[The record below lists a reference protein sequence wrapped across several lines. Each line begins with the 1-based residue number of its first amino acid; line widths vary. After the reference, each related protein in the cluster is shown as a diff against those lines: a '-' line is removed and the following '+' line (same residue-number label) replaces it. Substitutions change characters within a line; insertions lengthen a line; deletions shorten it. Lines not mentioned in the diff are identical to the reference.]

1 MPGKEKS
8 AVGPK
13 PAGKDARRARLA
25 RALRANLL
33 KRKAQAKSK
42 SASKASMRGDRVEP
56 EE

>member
-8 AVGPK
+8 AGGPK
-13 PAGKDARRARLA
+13 PARKDARRARLA

-33 KRKAQAKSK
+33 KRKAQAKSR
-42 SASKASMRGDRVEP
+42 SAPKASMRGDRGEP